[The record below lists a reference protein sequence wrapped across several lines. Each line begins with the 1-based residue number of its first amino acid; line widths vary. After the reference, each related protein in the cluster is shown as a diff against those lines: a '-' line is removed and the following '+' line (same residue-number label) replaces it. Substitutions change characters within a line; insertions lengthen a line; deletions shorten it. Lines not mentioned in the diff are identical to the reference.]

1 MHLTYTL
8 VADGKYKALLLE
20 MTLPASC
27 YATMALRELL
37 KADTSS
43 DNQAQQNNYHKKN
56 NEDVKTQVKSETED
70 SEGANAEKRKLE
82 SDEDTAEVKKLK
94 QET

>member
-1 MHLTYTL
+1 MCIF

-37 KADTSS
+37 KVDTSS
-43 DNQAQQNNYHKKN
+43 DNQAQQNDYHKKDKK
-56 NEDVKTQVKSETED
+56 DVKVDVKNETED
-70 SEGANAEKRKLE
+70 GEGANAEKRKIE
-82 SDEDTAEVKKLK
+82 DEEDTTDVKKLK
-94 QET
+94 QES